1 MVESVSQASWEEV
14 SNTSI
19 NGSTMSL
26 NIKSSQVVPSAS
38 MFTIG
43 VVGNLIAIVVLCVSK
58 KEQKE
63 TTFYTLVCGLAVT
76 DLLGTC
82 CTSPVV
88 IATYLTQQWPGGQP
102 LCHFFSFSMLFFGS
116 AGMTILCT
124 MSIERYLAIN
134 HAFFY
139 SQYIDKA
146 LARLTLLGVYLLN
159 LVFCILPF
167 FGLGSN
173 VRHFPGTW
181 CFLDWRS
188 DSTVAA
194 SYTYIYGGFS
204 AFLILVTVL
213 CNLSVCVTLISM
225 RKRAMGRRDAAATG
239 GSRSRRFPNLAD
251 SAAEMQM
258 FWLLVL
264 MTIVFLVCSIPL
276 VIRIFVNQLYGPA
289 QLLAGEKLDY
299 RGDLL
304 AIRFA
309 SFNPILD
316 PWVYIL
322 CRKKLLTM
330 GCERLKRTVGA
341 ARDGQSRR
349 VGWASGQQTPLSSTN
364 SIATSYA
371 SLQIKDENKMLQVKA
386 CHRTAD
392 LTHSFTDFTNQQ
404 LWEAVA
410 HPFSIPN
417 ENHTGITKT
426 HSESPPQS
434 NAILC
439 TILKKTMIPDVSVQN
454 NAALSQERRTF
465 DILNLEEGACRGLL
479 RQCGGSG
486 CPFLMAIA
494 AMALSRASS
503 SQGPNSFHASLGYHL
518 DFRRSFLY
526 KVRVHSLQLRRC
538 HGYCVHSNWDKTNG
552 NINEGGDTKAVPKLH
567 WIMWNPTN
575 RPCESSTSYVNL
587 FENEYVQN
595 IPFTDS

>member
-1 MVESVSQASWEEV
+1 MLTVTMTESLNESNWEEV
-14 SNTSI
+14 NDTSA
-19 NGSTMSL
+19 NGLAVSL
-26 NIKSSQVVPSAS
+26 NIKSSHVVTSAS
-38 MFTIG
+38 MFAVG

-88 IATYLTQQWPGGQP
+88 IATYLTQHWPGGQP
-102 LCHFFSFSMLFFGS
+102 LCHFFSFSMLFFCS

-146 LARLTLLGVYLLN
+146 LARLALMGAYLIN

-167 FGLGSN
+167 FGLGTN

-181 CFLDWRS
+181 CFLDWRAN
-188 DSTVAA
+188 STVSA
-194 SYTYIYGGFS
+194 SYSYMYGGFS

-213 CNLSVCVTLISM
+213 CNLSVCATLISM
-225 RKRAMGRRDAAATG
+225 RKRSIGRGDAAATG
-239 GSRSRRFPNLAD
+239 SSRGRRFPNLAA

-258 FWLLVL
+258 FWLLVF

-289 QLLAGEKLDY
+289 QIQAGEKLDY

-341 ARDGQSRR
+341 TRDGQARR
-349 VGWASGQQTPLSSTN
+349 VGWVSGQQTTPVSYTN

-371 SLQIKDENKMLQVKA
+371 SLRAKDESKTL
-386 CHRTAD
+386 HREASHRAGAM
-392 LTHSFTDFTNQQ
+392 THSFTDFTNQQ
-404 LWEAVA
+404 VWETAA
-410 HPFSIPN
+410 HPFSIPHG
-417 ENHTGITKT
+417 NHTDLTKI
-426 HSESPPQS
+426 HSETPPQTK
-434 NAILC
+434 AILC
-439 TILKKTMIPDVSVQN
+439 TILQETTIADVSAQN
-454 NAALSQERRTF
+454 NTALSQEERTF
-465 DILNLEEGACRGLL
+465 DILNCT
-479 RQCGGSG
+479 
-486 CPFLMAIA
+486 
-494 AMALSRASS
+494 LST
-503 SQGPNSFHASLGYHL
+503 PSL
-518 DFRRSFLY
+518 SISE
-526 KVRVHSLQLRRC
+526 KS
-538 HGYCVHSNWDKTNG
+538 
-552 NINEGGDTKAVPKLH
+552 I
-567 WIMWNPTN
+567 
-575 RPCESSTSYVNL
+575 
-587 FENEYVQN
+587 
-595 IPFTDS
+595 

>member
-1 MVESVSQASWEEV
+1 MLTVMMAEFLNESSWGEV
-14 SNTSI
+14 NDTST
-19 NGSTMSL
+19 NNDSAVSL
-26 NIKSSQVVPSAS
+26 NIKSSHVVTSAS
-38 MFTIG
+38 MFAIG

-88 IATYLTQQWPGGQP
+88 IVTYLTQQWPGGQP

-116 AGMTILCT
+116 VGMTILCT

-146 LARLTLLGVYLLN
+146 LARLALMGAYLLN

-181 CFLDWRS
+181 CFLDWRAN
-188 DSTVAA
+188 STVSA
-194 SYTYIYGGFS
+194 SYTYIYGSIS

-213 CNLSVCVTLISM
+213 CNLSVCATLISM
-225 RKRAMGRRDAAATG
+225 RKRAIGRGDAAATG
-239 GSRSRRFPNLAD
+239 SSRGRRFPTLAA

-289 QLLAGEKLDY
+289 QIQAGEKLDY

-341 ARDGQSRR
+341 AMDGQARR
-349 VGWASGQQTPLSSTN
+349 VGWATGQQTPLSYAN
-364 SIATSYA
+364 SSATSYA
-371 SLQIKDENKMLQVKA
+371 SLQVKDESNVL
-386 CHRTAD
+386 HREAGQRAGAM
-392 LTHSFTDFTNQQ
+392 THSFTDFTNQQ
-404 LWEAVA
+404 AWEAAA
-410 HPFSIPN
+410 HPFSILH
-417 ENHTGITKT
+417 ENHTGLTKI
-426 HSESPPQS
+426 HSETPPQTK
-434 NAILC
+434 AILC
-439 TILKKTMIPDVSVQN
+439 TMLHETTIPDVSAQN
-454 NAALSQERRTF
+454 NTADAA
-465 DILNLEEGACRGLL
+465 IKPK
-479 RQCGGSG
+479 RQ
-486 CPFLMAIA
+486 M
-494 AMALSRASS
+494 
-503 SQGPNSFHASLGYHL
+503 
-518 DFRRSFLY
+518 
-526 KVRVHSLQLRRC
+526 
-538 HGYCVHSNWDKTNG
+538 SNVIYEFQCQCD
-552 NINEGGDTKAVPKLH
+552 D
-567 WIMWNPTN
+567 
-575 RPCESSTSYVNL
+575 SYVGRTSQQLVDRIKQHIPLAVRNRQSTDCIQPARTWKT
-587 FENEYVQN
+587 QN
-595 IPFTDS
+595 TMSNIICDSVIG

>member
-1 MVESVSQASWEEV
+1 MLTTTMAEPLSQASWEQV
-14 SNTSI
+14 NDTSI
-19 NGSTMSL
+19 NSSAVSL
-26 NIKSSQVVPSAS
+26 NIKSSQVVTSAS

-146 LARLTLLGVYLLN
+146 LARLALMGVYLLN

-167 FGLGSN
+167 FGLGNN

-188 DSTVAA
+188 NSTVSA

-213 CNLSVCVTLISM
+213 CNLSVCATLISM
-225 RKRAMGRRDAAATG
+225 RKKAMGRGDAAAP
-239 GSRSRRFPNLAD
+239 GSFRGRRFPHLA
-251 SAAEMQM
+251 AAEMQM

-289 QLLAGEKLDY
+289 QLQAGEKLHY

-341 ARDGQSRR
+341 AKDGQSRR
-349 VGWASGQQTPLSSTN
+349 VGWASGQQTPLSCPN

-371 SLQIKDENKMLQVKA
+371 SLQIKDESKMLHGKA
-386 CHRTAD
+386 CHRAAN

-410 HPFSIPN
+410 HPFSIPD

-426 HSESPPQS
+426 RSETPPQS
-434 NAILC
+434 NAIVC
-439 TILKKTMIPDVSVQN
+439 TILKETTISDVSAQN
-454 NAALSQERRTF
+454 NTALSQERRMF
-465 DILNLEEGACRGLL
+465 DILNCT
-479 RQCGGSG
+479 
-486 CPFLMAIA
+486 
-494 AMALSRASS
+494 LSTPSS
-503 SQGPNSFHASLGYHL
+503 CISE
-518 DFRRSFLY
+518 RS
-526 KVRVHSLQLRRC
+526 
-538 HGYCVHSNWDKTNG
+538 
-552 NINEGGDTKAVPKLH
+552 I
-567 WIMWNPTN
+567 
-575 RPCESSTSYVNL
+575 
-587 FENEYVQN
+587 
-595 IPFTDS
+595 